1 MRRAVNEALR
11 KENSLLMQLADE
23 VERRRME
30 RLDALSTLA
39 ELRGVSLRE
48 LMKSLGV
55 VADDHG

>member
-1 MRRAVNEALR
+1 
-11 KENSLLMQLADE
+11 MQLGDE